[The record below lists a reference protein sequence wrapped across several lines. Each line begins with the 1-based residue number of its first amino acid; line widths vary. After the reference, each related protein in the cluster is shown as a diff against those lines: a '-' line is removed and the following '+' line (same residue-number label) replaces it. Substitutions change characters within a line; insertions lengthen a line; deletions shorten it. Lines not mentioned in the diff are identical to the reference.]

1 MPRTMLRRIRFP
13 RLFLALLLLFFVHL
27 PASNAQNVEPFKFFR
42 DYVGLKDD
50 QITAIRNGKPVA
62 KVVESRTPDEVF
74 VFGSVYV
81 QSTPEQYLKLA
92 SDIDELRKLPS
103 YLAIRRFS
111 DPPQLSDLDGFTLE
125 ADDIKQL
132 KNCEPGKCDVQ
143 LPTEAMDVFKQSVNW
158 SAPGAANQVNRLA
171 QKMALEAIQRYIQ
184 GGNAALGTYMDK
196 HHPAVVG
203 ETFTSLLSRSK
214 ALPAYLPEL
223 ERYLLKYPEAKSE
236 NIQSEFYW
244 EKVNFGLKP
253 TLRIVQAIIHRGPR
267 STDPAYAVAVKQ
279 LYASHY
285 FETALDLTVCVRD
298 QESPDR
304 GFYLITLK
312 GSQQAGLTGLKGGI
326 VRKVAVGCRWRFM
339 VSPDRRTASAL
350 LTILL
355 FAIVLAVVYVA
366 RTVIV
371 IFAFSI
377 LFAYLINPIVRFLQ
391 RHSLFFKNL
400 RGPHVLEAYLALIVF
415 TLLLSHGLFPQFRK
429 SAGQLLAAIPTLT
442 DRVSS
447 GEIASNLGSN
457 LGWADEQ
464 ADQIRI
470 FLQRHRANVERAAA
484 TIEQFAPAA
493 LAGFVVIPILAIFFL
508 NDGENIANQVIHLVS
523 TRENHAALRSLA
535 DELHAML
542 QRYIRA
548 KVILGGLSLL
558 YCLIA
563 MLLLGFPNAIVL
575 GVLAGILEFIP
586 VVGWM
591 TAAATIVTAGVLTHS
606 HWIWMLAL
614 LGVWRILMDYAIAP
628 RVMGHE
634 LEIHPLLAIFTV
646 MGHELEIHPLLAIFT
661 LMVGGAVGGIVGIYL
676 SVPLVATLRVIYRRF
691 ASPPVGATSRA
702 VFLTAWKQET
712 RHP

>member
-1 MPRTMLRRIRFP
+1 
-13 RLFLALLLLFFVHL
+13 
-27 PASNAQNVEPFKFFR
+27 
-42 DYVGLKDD
+42 
-50 QITAIRNGKPVA
+50 
-62 KVVESRTPDEVF
+62 
-74 VFGSVYV
+74 
-81 QSTPEQYLKLA
+81 
-92 SDIDELRKLPS
+92 
-103 YLAIRRFS
+103 
-111 DPPQLSDLDGFTLE
+111 
-125 ADDIKQL
+125 
-132 KNCEPGKCDVQ
+132 
-143 LPTEAMDVFKQSVNW
+143 
-158 SAPGAANQVNRLA
+158 
-171 QKMALEAIQRYIQ
+171 
-184 GGNAALGTYMDK
+184 
-196 HHPAVVG
+196 
-203 ETFTSLLSRSK
+203 
-214 ALPAYLPEL
+214 
-223 ERYLLKYPEAKSE
+223 
-236 NIQSEFYW
+236 
-244 EKVNFGLKP
+244 
-253 TLRIVQAIIHRGPR
+253 
-267 STDPAYAVAVKQ
+267 
-279 LYASHY
+279 
-285 FETALDLTVCVRD
+285 
-298 QESPDR
+298 
-304 GFYLITLK
+304 
-312 GSQQAGLTGLKGGI
+312 
-326 VRKVAVGCRWRFM
+326 M

-391 RHSLFFKNL
+391 RHSLFFN
-400 RGPHVLEAYLALIVF
+400 
-415 TLLLSHGLFPQFRK
+415 
-429 SAGQLLAAIPTLT
+429 
-442 DRVSS
+442 
-447 GEIASNLGSN
+447 NLGSN

-493 LAGFVVIPILAIFFL
+493 LAGFVVIPLLAIFFL

-634 LEIHPLLAIFTV
+634 LEIHPLLAIS
-646 MGHELEIHPLLAIFT
+646 A

-676 SVPLVATLRVIYRRF
+676 SVPLVAALRVIYRRF
-691 ASPPVGATSRA
+691 ALPPAGATVPNSIVDSAEPRR
-702 VFLTAWKQET
+702 ET
-712 RHP
+712 SVLA